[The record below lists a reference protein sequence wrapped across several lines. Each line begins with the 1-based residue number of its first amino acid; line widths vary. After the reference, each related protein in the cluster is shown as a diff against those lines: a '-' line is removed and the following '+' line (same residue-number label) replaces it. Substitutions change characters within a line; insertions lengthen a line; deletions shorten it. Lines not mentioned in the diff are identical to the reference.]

1 MSNYFY
7 NKQNNYSD
15 VKRLISFVNSAKI
28 VSEKQALALLEKIGL
43 DEKRI
48 NGVINILKRN
58 NFVSFTE
65 SGKYIISNSIS
76 RENAMSL
83 FDNIEKINWLFV
95 DLSKYYNSINFDC
108 KYPCKAFIYNVNTGD
123 SINVFEIRKDRISRD
138 INVIDTNFSTKNSE
152 ISPIDSIFFIEDADE
167 IDEIF
172 LPETLNVMAFA
183 TLTKDDN
190 GCSKIIYYDS
200 NKNRM
205 EIV

>member
-28 VSEKQALALLEKIGL
+28 ISEKQALALLEKSGL

-48 NGVINILKRN
+48 NGVLNILKRN

-76 RENAMSL
+76 KENVLSL
-83 FDNIEKINWLFV
+83 FEKVEKTNWLFA
-95 DLSKYYNSINFDC
+95 DLSKYYDSINYDC
-108 KYPCKAFIYNVNTGD
+108 KYPCKAFIYNVNTSD

-138 INVIDTNFSTKNSE
+138 INTIDTNFSTQNSK
-152 ISPIDSIFFIEDADE
+152 ISPINSIFLIEDVDE
-167 IDEIF
+167 IDDIV
-172 LPETLNVMAFA
+172 LPENYNVMAFA
-183 TLTKDDN
+183 IVENVND
-190 GCSKIIYYDS
+190 GQAKIEYYNS
-200 NKNRM
+200 NKNKL
-205 EIV
+205 EVQ